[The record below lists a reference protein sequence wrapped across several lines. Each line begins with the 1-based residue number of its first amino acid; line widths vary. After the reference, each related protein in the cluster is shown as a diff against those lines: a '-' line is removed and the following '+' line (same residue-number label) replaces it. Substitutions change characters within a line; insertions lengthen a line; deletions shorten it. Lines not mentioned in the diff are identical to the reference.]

1 MDTDV
6 PWILF
11 YVGSTNGGKKRS
23 DMSSEGNGKRRRTG
37 VGQVLSEGNICWQ
50 RVVGRVQKYTSKYT
64 SACQKICISC
74 NQEVTE
80 AKKCTGEVFLAR
92 CFYCEVRSY
101 RMLRDTTYLLL
112 SRRSGVRVPPGA
124 PNKTKA

>member
-1 MDTDV
+1 M
-6 PWILF
+6 L
-11 YVGSTNGGKKRS
+11 SESNGGGR
-23 DMSSEGNGKRRRTG
+23 GRTG
-37 VGQVLSEGNICWQ
+37 AGQVLSESNLCWHGG
-50 RVVGRVQKYTSKYT
+50 VGHVQKYTSKYT
-64 SACQKICISC
+64 SAGKKICISC